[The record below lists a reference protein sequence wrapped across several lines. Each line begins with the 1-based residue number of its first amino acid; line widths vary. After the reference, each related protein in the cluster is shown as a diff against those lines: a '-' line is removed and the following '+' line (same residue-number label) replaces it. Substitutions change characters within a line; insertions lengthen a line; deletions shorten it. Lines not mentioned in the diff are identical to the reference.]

1 MFAMETEL
9 LKQTFANFNVVVT
22 FEMEAQLANQILKA
36 ATIVEQKV
44 DEELNKL
51 DNLDDDGL
59 EEIRR
64 KRLLEMQKIQE
75 KKQHLQTIGH
85 GKLSELSGDKDFI
98 EAGKES
104 PKLVCY
110 FYAQNTEKSQ
120 AVEKCLENLAS
131 ANFFYS
137 FCPNQRGTCEL
148 TKKCPFL
155 IERLRLKSIPVIA
168 IVRNE
173 KIVDYI
179 RLADKLEK
187 NVNELE
193 RLIEQKLFEA
203 GAIEKVRSNVQAKT
217 TATVKRS
224 IRGHES
230 DDSDFDY

>member
-1 MFAMETEL
+1 
-9 LKQTFANFNVVVT
+9 
-22 FEMEAQLANQILKA
+22 MEAQLANQILKA

-85 GKLSELSGDKDFI
+85 GKLSELGGDKDFI

-131 ANFFYS
+131 ANFFTR
-137 FCPNQRGTCEL
+137 FIRINAER
-148 TKKCPFL
+148 CPFL

-187 NVNELE
+187 NVDELE

-224 IRGHES
+224 IRGHDS

>member
-1 MFAMETEL
+1 
-9 LKQTFANFNVVVT
+9 
-22 FEMEAQLANQILKA
+22 MEAQLANQILKA

-85 GKLSELSGDKDFI
+85 GKLSELGGDKDFI

-120 AVEKCLENLAS
+120 AVEKIWLLQT
-131 ANFFYS
+131 FFTR
-137 FCPNQRGTCEL
+137 FIRINAER
-148 TKKCPFL
+148 CPFL

-187 NVNELE
+187 NVDELE

-224 IRGHES
+224 IRGHDS